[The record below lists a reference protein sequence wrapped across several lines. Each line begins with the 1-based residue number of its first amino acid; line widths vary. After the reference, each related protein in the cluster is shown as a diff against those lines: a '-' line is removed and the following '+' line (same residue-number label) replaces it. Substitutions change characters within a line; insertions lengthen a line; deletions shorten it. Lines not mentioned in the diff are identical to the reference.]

1 MAFYI
6 YIPSQLLNCDIE
18 IGEFNEARFGQKK
31 FTSTTYE
38 LEKKASTNFA
48 YSLFNFKKKKKK
60 NKTELAQFDLELTH
74 VHKN

>member
-31 FTSTTYE
+31 FSSTTYE
-38 LEKKASTNFA
+38 LENKASTNFA
-48 YSLFNFKKKKKK
+48 YSLFNLKKKKK